1 MIKVKMGKERDSSE
15 ILEDS
20 ILSMILLIDLE
31 EAYIQLLSWHDF

>member
-1 MIKVKMGKERDSSE
+1 MGKERDSSE

>member
-1 MIKVKMGKERDSSE
+1 MGKERDSSE

-31 EAYIQLLSWHDF
+31 EAYIQ